1 MFRILSRSVCITKFL
16 NEGIIIIVIRITL
29 LCPCVCE
36 GYWIATTTAENERVK
51 CEGLGECDPILM
63 RY

>member
-16 NEGIIIIVIRITL
+16 NEGMMIIVIRMTL
-29 LCPCVCE
+29 LRTCVYE
-36 GYWIATTTAENERVK
+36 GYWMVITTAENEMMK
-51 CEGLGECDPILM
+51 CEALRECDTVLM

>member
-16 NEGIIIIVIRITL
+16 NEGIITVIRITL
-29 LCPCVCE
+29 LRPCVCE
-36 GYWIATTTAENERVK
+36 GYWIVTTTAENEGVK
-51 CEGLGECDPILM
+51 CEGLAEYDLILM